1 MNPIGT
7 IHTPFTT
14 LEDMP
19 IQPSGAR
26 TIEGKV
32 VLREEFAPGLRDLE
46 GFSHIF
52 LLYLFHQAMR
62 TELTVVPFMDTVA
75 RGVFATRS
83 PLRPNHIGISVVEL
97 LSVDGPTIHVRGVDI
112 LDNTPLLDIKPF
124 ISAFDQVAN
133 SRDGWMTASAEEVA
147 ARRSDSRFT

>member
-7 IHTPFTT
+7 IHSPFTS

-19 IQPSGAR
+19 IQPAGAR
-26 TIEGKV
+26 DIPGRV

-52 LLYLFHQAMR
+52 LLYLFHQATR

-83 PLRPNHIGISVVEL
+83 PLRPNHIGLSVVEL
-97 LSVDGPTIHVRGVDI
+97 LSVDGPVLHIRGVDI

-124 ISAFDQVAN
+124 ISAFDQITN
-133 SRDGWMTASAEEVA
+133 SRNGWMTASDAEVA
-147 ARRSDSRFT
+147 SRRSDSRFA